1 MSFYC
6 FMQTCSQHWLIK
18 TAWTECQPADHKL
31 TLVPFRISGVVLQWD
46 EACGSHGCPAWCGE
60 CLGSH
65 KIGLRDASRYFRTIL
80 SPSTAAPHES
90 PSPQLTEGS
99 ATDCKKMKVPPSLF
113 PHVNELTWRVLRT
126 QGKWRCP
133 GKFLFFFFLFWS
145 LAARTLNEFSFCCSC
160 CCFSII
166 IFKSLWSIKDT

>member
-6 FMQTCSQHWLIK
+6 FTQTCSQHWLIK

-99 ATDCKKMKVPPSLF
+99 ATDCKKMKVLPSLF
-113 PHVNELTWRVLRT
+113 PRVNELTWRVLRT

-133 GKFLFFFFLFWS
+133 GKFLFFVLKFSSQNLKQVFFVLLLLLF
-145 LAARTLNEFSFCCSC
+145 
-160 CCFSII
+160 
-166 IFKSLWSIKDT
+166 